1 MLEEKILVIDYGSQY
16 TQLIAR
22 RLRENNAFCEVH
34 HPEYLNNP
42 ANYNNVIG
50 IILSGGPNSV
60 LKNDDYDLPD
70 NLFEKHIPILG
81 ICFGMQLICKKF
93 NGKVKKTSL
102 GEYGKAILEITKN
115 VRIFEGLEKNLEVWM
130 SHGDSVTE
138 LPKNFSKIA
147 TTNTIGF
154 SAIKEDNKEI
164 YGIQFHPEVTH
175 TLDDGKIILN
185 FVKNICNSHGG
196 WTTKNIIEQQVSLI
210 KEKVKDDHVI
220 LGLSGGVDSSVAAAI
235 IHQSIKNQLTC
246 IFIDNGLL
254 RLNEKEQV
262 QEGFRNFKNIN
273 IKYVDA
279 SNLFLKRLKNIFD
292 PEDKRKVI
300 GKTFIDVF
308 QAEAKKIKNAKWL
321 AQGTIYPD
329 VIESAAS
336 SNQAHLIK
344 SHHNVGGLPDD
355 MSLKLVEPLRD
366 LFKDEVR
373 KLGIELGL
381 NKKLIYRH
389 PFPGPGLAVRILG
402 EVKKDYADI
411 LRQADN
417 IFIDMLHDKN
427 LYNKISQAFTVFMPI
442 KSVGVT
448 GDGRTYGNVVSIR
461 AVKTIDFMT
470 AKPYEFPFSF
480 LEEVSTKIINN
491 IPSISR
497 VCLDISSK
505 PPATI
510 EWE

>member
-1 MLEEKILVIDYGSQY
+1 MHEEKILVIDYGSQY

-22 RLRENNAFCEVH
+22 RIRENNTYCEVLS
-34 HPEYLNNP
+34 PESLIKIKNLDNILG
-42 ANYNNVIG
+42 V
-50 IILSGGPNSV
+50 ILSGGPNSV
-60 LKNDDYDLPD
+60 IENNNYDLPD
-70 NLFEKHIPILG
+70 LLFKKNTPLLG

-93 NGKVKKTSL
+93 NGKIQESTSR
-102 GEYGKAILEITKN
+102 EYGKAKLEIKKDVPILN
-115 VRIFEGLEKNLEVWM
+115 GLNKTLEVWM

-138 LPKNFSKIA
+138 IPNNFSVIA
-147 TTNTIGF
+147 TTNKKSL
-154 SAIKEDNKEI
+154 SAIKSNDKEI

-175 TLDDGKIILN
+175 TLDEGKIIYN
-185 FVKNICNSHGG
+185 FVNKICGSKGK
-196 WTTKNIIEQQVSLI
+196 WTTKNIIDNQVSYI
-210 KEKVKDDHVI
+210 REKVQSDHVI

-235 IHQSIKNQLTC
+235 IHKAIQSQLTC

-262 QEGFRNFKNIN
+262 EKGFKDFKNIK
-273 IKYVDA
+273 IIYVDA
-279 SNLFLKRLKNIFD
+279 AKLFLGRLNGVTD

-308 QAEAKKIKNAKWL
+308 ERESKKIKNAKWL

-336 SNQAHLIK
+336 SENAHLIK
-344 SHHNVGGLPDD
+344 SHHNVGGLPKD
-355 MSLKLVEPLRD
+355 MNLKLLEPLRE

-373 KLGIELGL
+373 KLGIELGIDS
-381 NKKLIYRH
+381 KLINRH

-402 EVKKDYADI
+402 EVKTEYADI
-411 LRQADN
+411 LRQADD
-417 IFIDMLHDKN
+417 IFIKMLHEKN
-427 LYNKISQAFTVFMPI
+427 LYNKISQAFTVFMPV

-448 GDGRTYGNVVSIR
+448 GDGRSYGNVVSLR

-470 AKPYEFPFSF
+470 AKPFNFPFEF
-480 LEEVSTKIINN
+480 LEEVSTKIINDV
-491 IPSISR
+491 PDISR

>member
-1 MLEEKILVIDYGSQY
+1 MHEEKILVIDYGSQY

-22 RLRENNAFCEVH
+22 RIRENNTYCEVLS
-34 HPEYLNNP
+34 PESLIKIKNLDNILG
-42 ANYNNVIG
+42 V
-50 IILSGGPNSV
+50 ILSGGPNSV
-60 LKNDDYDLPD
+60 IENNDYDLPD
-70 NLFEKHIPILG
+70 LLFKKNTPLLG

-93 NGKVKKTSL
+93 NGKIQESTSR
-102 GEYGKAILEITKN
+102 EYGKAKLEIKKDVPILN
-115 VRIFEGLEKNLEVWM
+115 GLSKTLEVWM

-138 LPKNFSKIA
+138 IPNNFSVIA
-147 TTNTIGF
+147 TTNKKSL
-154 SAIKEDNKEI
+154 SAIKSNDREI

-175 TLDDGKIILN
+175 TLDEGKIIYN
-185 FVKNICNSHGG
+185 FVNKICRSKGE
-196 WTTKNIIEQQVSLI
+196 WTTKNIIDNQVSHI
-210 KEKVKDDHVI
+210 REKVQSDHVI

-235 IHQSIKNQLTC
+235 IHKAIQSQLTC

-262 QEGFRNFKNIN
+262 EKGFKDFKNIK
-273 IKYVDA
+273 IIYVDA
-279 SNLFLKRLKNIFD
+279 AKLFLGRLNGVTD

-308 QAEAKKIKNAKWL
+308 ERESKKIKNAKWL

-336 SNQAHLIK
+336 SENAHLIK
-344 SHHNVGGLPDD
+344 SHHNVGGLPKD
-355 MSLKLVEPLRD
+355 MNLKLLEPLRE

-373 KLGIELGL
+373 KLGIELGIDS
-381 NKKLIYRH
+381 KLINRH

-402 EVKKDYADI
+402 EVKTEYADI
-411 LRQADN
+411 LRQADD
-417 IFIDMLHDKN
+417 IFIKMLHEKN
-427 LYNKISQAFTVFMPI
+427 LYNKISQAFTVFMPV

-448 GDGRTYGNVVSIR
+448 GDGRSYGNVVSLR

-470 AKPYEFPFSF
+470 AKPFNFPFEF
-480 LEEVSTKIINN
+480 LEEVSTKIINDV
-491 IPSISR
+491 PDISR

>member
-1 MLEEKILVIDYGSQY
+1 MHEEKILVIDYGSQY

-22 RLRENNAFCEVH
+22 RIRENNTYCEVLS
-34 HPEYLNNP
+34 PESLIKIKNLDNILG
-42 ANYNNVIG
+42 V
-50 IILSGGPNSV
+50 ILSGGPNSV
-60 LKNDDYDLPD
+60 IENNDYDLPD
-70 NLFEKHIPILG
+70 LLFEKNTPLLG

-93 NGKVKKTSL
+93 NGKIQESTSR
-102 GEYGKAILEITKN
+102 EYGKAKLEIKKDALILN
-115 VRIFEGLEKNLEVWM
+115 GLNKTLEVWM
-130 SHGDSVTE
+130 SHGDSVVE
-138 LPKNFSKIA
+138 IPNNFSVIA
-147 TTNTIGF
+147 TTNKKSL
-154 SAIKEDNKEI
+154 SAIKSNDKEI

-175 TLDDGKIILN
+175 TLDEGKIIYN
-185 FVKNICNSHGG
+185 FVNKICGSKGK
-196 WTTKNIIEQQVSLI
+196 WTTKNIIDNQVSYI
-210 KEKVKDDHVI
+210 REKVQSDHVI

-235 IHQSIKNQLTC
+235 IHKAIQSQLTC

-262 QEGFRNFKNIN
+262 EKGFKDFKNIK
-273 IKYVDA
+273 IIYVDA
-279 SNLFLKRLKNIFD
+279 AKLFLERLNGVKD

-308 QAEAKKIKNAKWL
+308 ERESKKIKNAKWL

-336 SNQAHLIK
+336 SENAHLIK
-344 SHHNVGGLPDD
+344 SHHNVGGLPKD
-355 MSLKLVEPLRD
+355 MNLKLLEPLRE

-373 KLGIELGL
+373 KLGIELGIDS
-381 NKKLIYRH
+381 KLINRH

-402 EVKKDYADI
+402 EVKIEYADI
-411 LRQADN
+411 LRQADD
-417 IFIDMLHDKN
+417 IFIKMLHEKK
-427 LYNKISQAFTVFMPI
+427 LYNKISQAFAVFMPV

-448 GDGRTYGNVVSIR
+448 GDGRSYGNVVSLR

-470 AKPYEFPFSF
+470 AKPFDFPFDF

-491 IPSISR
+491 VPDISR

>member
-22 RLRENNAFCEVH
+22 RVRENNAFCEVH
-34 HPEYLNNP
+34 HSEYLNDQSNF
-42 ANYNNVIG
+42 NNVIG

-60 LKNDDYDLPD
+60 SKNNDYDLPD
-70 NLFEKHIPILG
+70 ILFKKNIPILG

-93 NGKVKKTSL
+93 NGKVKKTSS
-102 GEYGKAILEITKN
+102 GEYGKASLEIIKN
-115 VRIFEGLEKNLEVWM
+115 VKILEGLEKYLEVWM
-130 SHGDSVTE
+130 SHGDSVVE
-138 LPKNFSKIA
+138 LPKDFSSIA
-147 TTNTIGF
+147 TTNTEGF
-154 SAIKEDNKEI
+154 SAIKADNQEI

-175 TLDDGKIILN
+175 TLDSGKIISN
-185 FVKNICNSHGG
+185 FVKNICCSRGG
-196 WTTKNIIEQQVSLI
+196 WTTKNIIEQQVSRI

-235 IHQSIKNQLTC
+235 IHQAIKKKLTC

-262 QEGFRNFKNIN
+262 KEGFKDFKNIN
-273 IKYVDA
+273 IIYVDA
-279 SNLFLKRLKNIFD
+279 SNIFLERLKNVFD
-292 PEDKRKVI
+292 PEEKRKII

-308 QAEAKKIKNAKWL
+308 QEEAKKIKNAKWL

-336 SNQAHLIK
+336 SDQAHLIK
-344 SHHNVGGLPDD
+344 SHHNVGGLPKD
-355 MSLKLVEPLRD
+355 MELRLLEPLRE

-381 NKKLIYRH
+381 DKKLINRH

-417 IFIDMLHDKN
+417 IFIEMLHERN
-427 LYNKISQAFTVFMPI
+427 LYNKISQAFTVFMPV

-448 GDGRTYGNVVSIR
+448 GDGRTYGNVVSLR

-470 AKPYEFPFSF
+470 AKPFEFPFSF

-491 IPSISR
+491 VPGISR